1 VPAEWIEFLLVVA
14 LLELTPG
21 PNMAW
26 LAALS
31 IDKGRVVGMQA
42 VAGIFTGLLV
52 YLVASIAGIAA
63 LLATR
68 PDVLEVLKWLGVAY
82 LCYLA
87 IEPWLNNASVKEQSG
102 GRHFF
107 QGLALNLLNPKAALF
122 YITLL
127 PRFVSETAGPVW
139 LQSLWLG
146 LIHISVATGV
156 HVAIVFA
163 GSGLQVWL
171 DAGNRRRSLNIG
183 FTVALL
189 VTAAW
194 LAIGGLKQ
202 G

>member
-194 LAIGGLKQ
+194 LAIGGLKLA
-202 G
+202 

>member
-1 VPAEWIEFLLVVA
+1 MPAEWIEFLLVVA

-87 IEPWLNNASVKEQSG
+87 IEPWLTNASVKEQSG
-102 GRHFF
+102 GRHFV

-156 HVAIVFA
+156 HVAIVLA

-171 DAGNRRRSLNIG
+171 DAGNRRRALNIG

-194 LAIGGLKQ
+194 LAIGGLKLA
-202 G
+202 